1 MAYLPPDSV
10 MAAMPIGLLGAS
22 HVLVSEAKKPCR
34 TPLAT
39 GLHRNRTASDG
50 QKPRLQPFR
59 LRAVCGRDLIKPEA
73 AGKSCGDATFVRNG
87 YQAAGSVCL
96 AAPNQLLILDKSVLS
111 ATDMAGVARP
121 CTAPILVLTVSSS
134 RALACRPM
142 ASAPS
147 STARPSSNEKW
158 RAVCQAM

>member
-1 MAYLPPDSV
+1 MKSDQMGTGHNNPSPRELPLSNQ
-10 MAAMPIGLLGAS
+10 ARFN
-22 HVLVSEAKKPCR
+22 H
-34 TPLAT
+34 
-39 GLHRNRTASDG
+39 
-50 QKPRLQPFR
+50 
-59 LRAVCGRDLIKPEA
+59 KPEA
-73 AGKSCGDATFVRNG
+73 AGKPCGDATFVRNG
-87 YQAAGSVCL
+87 FQAAGSVCL

-111 ATDMAGVARP
+111 ATDVAGVARP
-121 CTAPILVLTVSSS
+121 CTASILVLTVSSS